1 MDINEALKPET
12 EEDQIV
18 QSLVVHKTAGPPYFE
33 NEPKLPNSRPKKN
46 RPKRPKRPKTT
57 TTTTTRPP
65 IFITTQRPIVQQ
77 RVIDKE
83 CFSKTFL

>member
-12 EEDQIV
+12 EQDQIV

-57 TTTTTRPP
+57 TTTRPP

-83 CFSKTFL
+83 CYF